1 MWLENVVRYFD
12 LQSEN
17 RRVSA
22 TGQASKGHLPV
33 LPQYLAVCLGIMIE
47 PYINSYIATGA
58 FNWVWSVAEDRAIFA
73 VLVGILIIPAIY
85 KSSFDAKRPVLIQL
99 AALVPMGMGWQTF
112 FAAATK
118 HIH

>member
-22 TGQASKGHLPV
+22 TGHASKDHLPV
-33 LPQYLAVCLGIMIE
+33 LPQYLALCLGVMIE
-47 PYINSYIATGA
+47 PYINSYVATGA
-58 FNWVWSVAEDRAIFA
+58 FNWGWSAAATRAVFA
-73 VLVGILIIPAIY
+73 LLIGIVILPGVY
-85 KSSFDAKRPVLIQL
+85 RSSFDTKRPSLIQL
-99 AALVPMGMGWQTF
+99 AALVPMGMGWQTL

-118 HIH
+118 HV